1 MNTTTRILDDLR
13 PTTEPLDPHWSAE
26 TLAAIMAQPVL
37 RDGKGRTRTGRS
49 RRRSAWLAAAA
60 AVVGVIAVPT
70 VMTSGGAS
78 AHAELLQL
86 AKVAAD
92 ADGPA
97 ISPGTYLH
105 VKTESLQENSRI
117 FSDGRRLDTDREAW
131 VRWDGATWAVD
142 TRPSAGWTEYHRF
155 AAPGEASFGSP
166 TPAFISAL
174 PDSVAELRTYLDD
187 TVSGSNS
194 HNEALFVAISDL
206 AGSRM
211 LDPKTFAVAL
221 EVLADVDGVETQ
233 DVVVDGRAAVEVRYA
248 SNFGMGFLGRES
260 FTVER
265 KTAQVLRV
273 ADSDPSGTYQS
284 QTRLIEV
291 VDEVPTSVL
300 SKHRQYGNG
309 SRICADGREARG
321 TADPQD
327 TCS

>member
-13 PTTEPLDPHWSAE
+13 PTTEPLDPRWSAE

-37 RDGKGRTRTGRS
+37 RNGKGRTRTGRS

-78 AHAELLQL
+78 AHAELLRL
-86 AKVAAD
+86 AKVTAD
-92 ADGPA
+92 ADSPA

-117 FSDGRRLDTDREAW
+117 FDDGRRLDTNREAW
-131 VRWDGATWAVD
+131 VRWDGAIWAVD
-142 TRPSAGWTEYHRF
+142 TRPSVGWTEYHRF
-155 AAPGEASFGSP
+155 AAPGEASFFSP

-174 PDSVAELRTYLDD
+174 PDSAAELRTYLDD

-233 DVVVDGRAAVEVRYA
+233 DVVVDGRAAVEVRYD
-248 SNFGMGFLGRES
+248 NYFGMGFLGRES
-260 FTVER
+260 FTVDR

-273 ADSDPSGTYQS
+273 ADSDPGGTYQS

-300 SKHRQYGNG
+300 SKYRQYGNG
-309 SRICADGREARG
+309 PRICADGREARN
-321 TADPQD
+321 TDDPQD